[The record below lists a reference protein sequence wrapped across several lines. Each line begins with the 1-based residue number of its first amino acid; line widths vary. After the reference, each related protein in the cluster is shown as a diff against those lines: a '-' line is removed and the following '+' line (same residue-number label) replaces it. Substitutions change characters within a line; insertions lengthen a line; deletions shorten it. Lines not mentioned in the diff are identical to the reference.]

1 MEYIKNESLLLSDIT
16 FFMNIYN
23 NYSQKFIKNFFV
35 IK

>member
-23 NYSQKFIKNFFV
+23 NYPQKFIKNFFV